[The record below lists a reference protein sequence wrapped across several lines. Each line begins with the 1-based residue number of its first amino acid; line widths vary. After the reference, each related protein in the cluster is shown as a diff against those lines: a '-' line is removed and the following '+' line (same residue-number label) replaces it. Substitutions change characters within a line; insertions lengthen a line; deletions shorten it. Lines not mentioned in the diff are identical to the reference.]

1 MLFSE
6 YNQEQKSYPYKNE
19 VSHKEIMLPP
29 HAPPEYADRNALW
42 NSAEAQEKQWNSQL
56 AQRFVLAIPREIPLE
71 RIGGQ
76 EDRAGNHPHWEAAV
90 ELEAYL
96 RQRSRDKKAIAVEK
110 NATGLSYMLQG
121 AGFYH
126 LFPSYQFDS
135 GRMEFQALSGCDML
149 GYIQKKPYITVKDMV
164 AFRLSSSDNSD

>member
-1 MLFSE
+1 M
-6 YNQEQKSYPYKNE
+6 
-19 VSHKEIMLPP
+19 
-29 HAPPEYADRNALW
+29 
-42 NSAEAQEKQWNSQL
+42 
-56 AQRFVLAIPREIPLE
+56 
-71 RIGGQ
+71 
-76 EDRAGNHPHWEAAV
+76 

-135 GRMEFQALSGCDML
+135 GCMKFQPLSGCDML

>member
-1 MLFSE
+1 M
-6 YNQEQKSYPYKNE
+6 
-19 VSHKEIMLPP
+19 
-29 HAPPEYADRNALW
+29 
-42 NSAEAQEKQWNSQL
+42 
-56 AQRFVLAIPREIPLE
+56 
-71 RIGGQ
+71 
-76 EDRAGNHPHWEAAV
+76 

-164 AFRLSSSDNSD
+164 AFLPVITATSRNFSTTIAYYGRYIVKREAYGNCSAASWATMQKKTMS